1 MSEILDKA
9 VKASLGAASLSIDK
23 IKEAV
28 EKLEKRGEITKE
40 QGKSLITELISR
52 GEKEW
57 PELQSKISEAVK
69 KALEK
74 SPVVTKGDLKKL
86 EERVAELEKKIGK

>member
-9 VKASLGAASLSIDK
+9 VKASLGAASLSIEK
-23 IKEAV
+23 VKEAV

-40 QGKSLITELISR
+40 QGKSLITELIAR

-57 PELQSKISEAVK
+57 PELQSKISEAIK
-69 KALEK
+69 KAVEK
-74 SPVVTKGDLKKL
+74 MSVATRADLKKL
-86 EERVAELEKKIGK
+86 EERVAELEKKIGN

>member
-9 VKASLGAASLSIDK
+9 VKASLGAASLSIEK

-86 EERVAELEKKIGK
+86 EARVAELEKKIGK

>member
-9 VKASLGAASLSIDK
+9 VKASLGAASLSIEK

-40 QGKSLITELISR
+40 QGKSFIAELISR

-86 EERVAELEKKIGK
+86 EERVAKLEKKTGK

>member
-9 VKASLGAASLSIDK
+9 AKASLGAASFSIEK

-28 EKLEKRGEITKE
+28 EKLEKRGEITRE
-40 QGKSLITELISR
+40 QGKSFITELISR

-57 PELQSKISEAVK
+57 PELQSKISEAVR

-86 EERVAELEKKIGK
+86 EERVSDLEKKIGK